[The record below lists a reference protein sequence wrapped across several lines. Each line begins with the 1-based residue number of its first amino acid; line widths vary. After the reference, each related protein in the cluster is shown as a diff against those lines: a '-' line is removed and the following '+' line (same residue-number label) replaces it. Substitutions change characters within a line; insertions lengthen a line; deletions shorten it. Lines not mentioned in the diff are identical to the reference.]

1 MWCLALVAPSGSGR
15 ADLPRRSSRL
25 VAAAD
30 RGFSSRPRGRQ
41 AEAGAW
47 QRPGNLCQGQCSAA
61 DRLARMSDPGTV
73 PASSAPV
80 PDVAV
85 VEVLALV
92 AAGELATFAR
102 LADDAAHAPELRTRI
117 ALSRMAAS
125 ELSSLELVEAH
136 ALELGGASEEL
147 DDSIWSFRE
156 LLSEFDAR
164 LVPRD
169 WWERQVKTYIGYGIV
184 LDLQR
189 EIVAGLAGRARDV
202 AGEALADNGHGG
214 FVVAQLAPVIAAE
227 SQLGARL
234 ALWGRRV
241 VGEGLGVASRLLT
254 GHPELVAV
262 ATGVDT
268 SPEAVG
274 SLTGRLTSEHARR
287 MKRLGLTA

>member
-1 MWCLALVAPSGSGR
+1 
-15 ADLPRRSSRL
+15 
-25 VAAAD
+25 
-30 RGFSSRPRGRQ
+30 
-41 AEAGAW
+41 
-47 QRPGNLCQGQCSAA
+47 
-61 DRLARMSDPGTV
+61 MSDPGTV